1 MLGLHWEELLRET
14 YLNAS
19 MVVIVILIPHREPVA
34 RLPRSSDVSPRVPA
48 SSLIKL
54 AEELVHKSFSTYPL
68 CL

>member
-34 RLPRSSDVSPRVPA
+34 RLPRSSDLFPLLSWDLMLVMCPLVSQLPH
-48 SSLIKL
+48 S
-54 AEELVHKSFSTYPL
+54 
-68 CL
+68 